1 MYFVYSI
8 VMYGYLRMMLLY
20 LSIAST
26 DIKYCWIF
34 CPCNQSAHLYIY
46 ITVKVLQLPV
56 HVTLTAICLTSGH
69 FFLTHFFLI
78 FLSNNR
84 LSSIKYFSKPSWDF
98 DISMT
103 TEITILIVE
112 ITKRNTRSFH
122 SSLSL
127 LLLIQISL

>member
-1 MYFVYSI
+1 MKINVKIYFVYSI

-56 HVTLTAICLTSGH
+56 HVTLTAICLTGRH
-69 FFLTHFFLI
+69 FFLTHFF
-78 FLSNNR
+78 
-84 LSSIKYFSKPSWDF
+84 
-98 DISMT
+98 
-103 TEITILIVE
+103 
-112 ITKRNTRSFH
+112 
-122 SSLSL
+122 
-127 LLLIQISL
+127 